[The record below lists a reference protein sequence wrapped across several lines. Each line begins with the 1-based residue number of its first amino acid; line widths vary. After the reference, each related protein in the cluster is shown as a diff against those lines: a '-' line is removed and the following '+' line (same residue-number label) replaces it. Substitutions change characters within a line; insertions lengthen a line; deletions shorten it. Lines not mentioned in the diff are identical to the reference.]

1 MKGAGYWKGRAGQR
15 VTEAERASAPYL
27 RKIAARYREAAR
39 SIDRDIRKV
48 LDAYRQ
54 DFTRAEAEAFL
65 REEIPMAEYNRLKEI
80 LPEIQDERYRKELT
94 MRLNAQSV
102 RYRITRMQYI
112 RQLILARLSE
122 GADYEKRASSE
133 LYRETAKEGYLRT
146 LFDIQKGVGIGFSAA
161 MLPEKTIGRMESAR
175 WYGRNYS
182 ASVWRNRGLVAE
194 AAASVLESGILAG
207 QSIRRMS
214 KELME
219 QTYTHSVSNAA
230 RLIRTEVNY
239 FCNQG
244 ALESYRE
251 AEIEEYE
258 FLATLD
264 LRTSAACR
272 ELDGKKFPLAKAQPG
287 KNCPPMH
294 PYCRS
299 TVIPIIDTPGLAR
312 MEKRSARDAETGK
325 SVQTGD
331 MSYEEWYNRFV
342 RGGKFADTSLQRI
355 PVTPEA
361 VEAVPLV
368 ESSLLSPERSAQLRQ
383 AHRELLRRV
392 MQEPVGT
399 EAAAFY
405 RMNMEELSF
414 RVGTIDTVKAENFRT
429 PYIAMHNHPDGL
441 TFSEMDIAT
450 FLQRKNLKVLTAVG
464 NNGIVYM
471 LEKSIHFQLTDYVAF
486 LNEVEERHP
495 NRKASLDNYLNFIYE
510 ILNGGEPYGVIYREN
525 KGKASKDS

>member
-1 MKGAGYWKGRAGQR
+1 MKGAGYWKERAGQR

-27 RKIAARYREAAR
+27 RKIAARYRETAR

-80 LPEIQDERYRKELT
+80 LPGIQDERYRKELT
-94 MRLNAQSV
+94 MRLNAQSY

-133 LYRETAKEGYLRT
+133 LYRETAEEGYLKT
-146 LFDIQKGVGIGFSAA
+146 LFAIQKGAGAGFSAA
-161 MLPEKTIGRMESAR
+161 MLPEKTIDRMESAR
-175 WYGRNYS
+175 LYGRNFS
-182 ASVWRNRGLVAE
+182 ESVWRNRGLVAE

-299 TVIPIIDTPGLAR
+299 TVIPIIDTPDLAR
-312 MEKRSARDAETGK
+312 MEQRAARDAETGK
-325 SVQTGD
+325 SVQIDD
-331 MSYEEWYNRFV
+331 MRYEEWYNRFV

-361 VEAVPLV
+361 IEAVPLV

-383 AHRELLRRV
+383 AHKELLRRV

-441 TFSEMDIAT
+441 TFSEKDILA
-450 FLQRKNLKVLTAVG
+450 FLQMRNMKILTAVG
-464 NNGIVYM
+464 NDGTVYM
-471 LEKSIHFQLTDYVAF
+471 LEKLPQFSLKGFSNFA
-486 LNEVEERHP
+486 NEVEARRTDRMESVD
-495 NRKASLDNYLNFIYE
+495 KYLEYIQE
-510 ILNGGEPYGVIYREN
+510 LLKGGEQYGLRYTEGQRT
-525 KGKASKDS
+525 G